1 MWENYKNLQKRH
13 VKCKR
18 IEEMDEASI
27 RASILEKYLWKN
39 KYEEEMK
46 QYKDANKLL
55 FGDDDSG
62 LKENDGMMLSKQ
74 QIIYGIIREL
84 RNGNKMVNDT
94 KF

>member
-1 MWENYKNLQKRH
+1 MLS
-13 VKCKR
+13 VKELKKW
-18 IEEMDEASI
+18 MKPQ
-27 RASILEKYLWKN
+27 LEPAFWKKYLWKN
-39 KYEEEMK
+39 KYDDEMK

-55 FGDDDSG
+55 FGDDDCD